1 MKCPTLATNFGCGR
15 TVQSI
20 RMKKTSLKLLCL
32 LAASASFQVA
42 RAADAP
48 TPPIRVACVGDSITA
63 GVGTKNAKTES
74 YPSVLQSKLGDK
86 YEVRNF
92 GVPSRTMLKKGNPS
106 YWRESAFQDAQTFK
120 PDIVIIMLGTNDSK
134 HPSAEEPKAT
144 NNWRFKADYVRDYEE
159 MIGLFQK
166 ANDKADIFVMQPV
179 PAFPG
184 RWGVND
190 ETVHTEIGPMVAQV
204 AKDTGAHLI
213 DLYTPLQNQKAL
225 FPDTVHPNAAGAK
238 LVADT
243 VFKALTAPQK
253 EEKTT
258 RAQKKPK

>member
-1 MKCPTLATNFGCGR
+1 ML
-15 TVQSI
+15 
-20 RMKKTSLKLLCL
+20 
-32 LAASASFQVA
+32 ASASFQ
-42 RAADAP
+42 AAKAQDAPAP

-63 GVGTKNAKTES
+63 GVGTKDAKTES
-74 YPSVLQSKLGDK
+74 YPSILQSELGAN

-106 YWRESAFQDAQTFK
+106 YWRERAFQDAQTFK

-134 HPSAEEPKAT
+134 HPTPEEPKAPD
-144 NNWRFKADYVRDYEE
+144 NWRFKADYVRDYKE

-184 RWGVND
+184 RWGVSN

-213 DLYTPLQNQKAL
+213 DLYTPLHAQKAL
-225 FPDTVHPNAAGAK
+225 FPDTVHPNARGAK
-238 LVADT
+238 LVANF
-243 VFKALTAPQK
+243 VFMALLSSPKNWEVTPPAP
-253 EEKTT
+253 
-258 RAQKKPK
+258 